1 MIYNGSSYN
10 ENWKISKLAELGTFA
25 RGVSKHRPR
34 NDPKLFE
41 NGKYP
46 LVQTGDVKEATLYL
60 SKHEQEYG
68 DFGLKQS
75 KLWNTGTLCITIAA
89 NIAETAIL
97 AYPMCFPDSIVGFSA
112 YPEKSS
118 EEFMY
123 YIFEYIKKSIQNAA
137 TGSIQDN
144 INLEYLMSL
153 DFKIPEKKYQDMI
166 VLILSSIDRK
176 ILINNAINDNLEQQ
190 AKLLYDYW
198 FTQFDF
204 PDENGKP
211 YRSSG
216 GKMVWNEQLKMEI
229 PFSWICSK
237 MENAIEAVRTGLNPR
252 NNFQLGNGNIQ
263 YITVK
268 NLCLNG
274 SLDFSGCDTIDE
286 QARQIVHR
294 RSDIQRDD
302 ILFASIAPLG
312 RCYLIQEN
320 PTNWDINESVFSIR
334 YNSSVLT
341 AEYLYMNLQSE
352 TFVKRAT
359 ACSTGSIFK
368 GIRINS
374 LMDSEI
380 ILPPLSVTKEF
391 SKEIK
396 PLFALQK
403 ELDRETHTLI
413 QLRDWLLLMLMNGQ
427 ATISD

>member
-1 MIYNGSSYN
+1 M
-10 ENWKISKLAELGTFA
+10 SKLTKYKFSDLYEMSSGISSSKEQAGHGSPFISFSTVFNNYFLPEELPDLMDTSLKEQEIFSVKKDDVFITRTSETVDALAMSCVAVKDYPKATFSGFVK
-25 RGVSKHRPR
+25 RLRPKTTGIVYSKYIAFFLRS
-34 NDPKLFE
+34 
-41 NGKYP
+41 KYFRKV
-46 LVQTGDVKEATLYL
+46 LDCNTIMTLRASFNEDMFSFLYL
-60 SKHEQEYG
+60 YLPDYEEQVRIG
-68 DFGLKQS
+68 DLLYKM
-75 KLWNTGTLCITIAA
+75 
-89 NIAETAIL
+89 E
-97 AYPMCFPDSIVGFSA
+97 M
-112 YPEKSS
+112 
-118 EEFMY
+118 
-123 YIFEYIKKSIQNAA
+123 
-137 TGSIQDN
+137 
-144 INLEYLMSL
+144 
-153 DFKIPEKKYQDMI
+153 KI
-166 VLILSSIDRK
+166 RT
-176 ILINNAINDNLEQQ
+176 NNKINDNLEQQ

-413 QLRDWLLLMLMNGQ
+413 QLRDWLLPILMNGQ

>member
-1 MIYNGSSYN
+1 MSSGISSSKEQAGHGSPFISFSTVFNNYFLPEELPDLMDTSLKEQEIFSVKKDDVFITRTSETVDALAMSCVAVKDYPKATFSGFVKRLRPKTTGIVYSKYIAFFLRSKYFRKVLDCNTIMTLRASFN
-10 ENWKISKLAELGTFA
+10 EDMFSF
-25 RGVSKHRPR
+25 
-34 NDPKLFE
+34 
-41 NGKYP
+41 
-46 LVQTGDVKEATLYL
+46 LYL
-60 SKHEQEYG
+60 YLPDYEEQVRIG
-68 DFGLKQS
+68 DLLYKM
-75 KLWNTGTLCITIAA
+75 
-89 NIAETAIL
+89 E
-97 AYPMCFPDSIVGFSA
+97 M
-112 YPEKSS
+112 
-118 EEFMY
+118 
-123 YIFEYIKKSIQNAA
+123 
-137 TGSIQDN
+137 
-144 INLEYLMSL
+144 
-153 DFKIPEKKYQDMI
+153 KI
-166 VLILSSIDRK
+166 RT
-176 ILINNAINDNLEQQ
+176 NNKINDNLEQQ

-204 PDENGKP
+204 PDESGKP

-216 GKMVWNEQLKMEI
+216 GKMVWNEQLKIEI
-229 PFSWICSK
+229 PFSWVCSK

-252 NNFQLGNGNIQ
+252 NNFKLGNGNIK

-352 TFVKRAT
+352 AFVKRAT

-380 ILPPLSVTKEF
+380 ILPPQSVTKEF

-413 QLRDWLLLMLMNGQ
+413 QLRDWLLPVLMNGQ

>member
-1 MIYNGSSYN
+1 M
-10 ENWKISKLAELGTFA
+10 SKVKLSEIGTFKNGLNFSA
-25 RGVSKHRPR
+25 ERVLSGCKMIGVPDFGDNYLAKLDGLKEVDEDIVSTDYLLQD
-34 NDPKLFE
+34 NDILFVRSNGNKNLVGRAMLIEKIKEKVTFSGFCIRFRITNNNVNPLYMLYLFKSPLFRKLFS
-41 NGKYP
+41 NTQ
-46 LVQTGDVKEATLYL
+46 QTSISNLNQEILGNIEVELPTIGQQNRIVKVI
-60 SKHEQEYG
+60 HG
-68 DFGLKQS
+68 
-75 KLWNTGTLCITIAA
+75 IT
-89 NIAETAIL
+89 
-97 AYPMCFPDSIVGFSA
+97 
-112 YPEKSS
+112 
-118 EEFMY
+118 
-123 YIFEYIKKSIQNAA
+123 
-137 TGSIQDN
+137 
-144 INLEYLMSL
+144 
-153 DFKIPEKKYQDMI
+153 
-166 VLILSSIDRK
+166 RK
-176 ILINNAINDNLEQQ
+176 IENNKRINDNLEQQ

-252 NNFQLGNGNIQ
+252 NNFKLGNGNIQ

-286 QARQIVHR
+286 QARQIIHR
-294 RSDIQRDD
+294 RSDIQIGD

-312 RCYLIQEN
+312 RCYLIQEKPN
-320 PTNWDINESVFSIR
+320 NWDINESVFSIR

-352 TFVKRAT
+352 AFVKRAT

-380 ILPPLSVTKEF
+380 ILPTLSVTKEF

-413 QLRDWLLLMLMNGQ
+413 QLRDWLLPMLMNGQ